1 VQGTVATYD
10 PEQRTGTVLLDD
22 GTPLEFGRQAFEF
35 SGLRLLR
42 LGQRVWL
49 RRGDDGVIS
58 AMRLVTMPP
67 KS

>member
-1 VQGTVATYD
+1 MQGTVATYD
-10 PEQRTGTVLLDD
+10 PEQRSGTVLLDD

-35 SGLRLLR
+35 SELRLLR

-49 RRGDDGVIS
+49 RRGDDGVIT